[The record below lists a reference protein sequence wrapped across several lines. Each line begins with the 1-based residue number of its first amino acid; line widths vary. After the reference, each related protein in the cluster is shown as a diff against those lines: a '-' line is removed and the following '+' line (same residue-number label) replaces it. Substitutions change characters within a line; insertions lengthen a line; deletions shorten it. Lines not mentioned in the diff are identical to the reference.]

1 MLKERI
7 ESYIV
12 RVLERLERLI
22 NERKEVEK

>member
-12 RVLERLERLI
+12 RVLERLDRLI

>member
-7 ESYIV
+7 ENYIV
-12 RVLERLERLI
+12 RVLERLDRLI